1 MKQLLLLLRQRRCRR
16 RRSKNKSDGRSC
28 WRRSEGDCRWPG
40 ASLRW
45 LMQQQQQTSREMS
58 ACWSAAIRIRAG
70 KARKRKRFSFSF
82 FWLCRSVFF
91 FLFLY
96 PQDSPPPPPPPQK
109 KKKKNKSIVLVPRV
123 LALGALVEHR
133 RPLVGGPQLHGVKL
147 QPPVPALHARLVD
160 GRADPRRRVR
170 RAARRLIVPSVTAP
184 VFPDRVRPQGS
195 ELVPPAV
202 VVDVCLADDGHGVE
216 VCFFFFF

>member
-1 MKQLLLLLRQRRCRR
+1 MPTTPIEEQ
-16 RRSKNKSDGRSC
+16 
-28 WRRSEGDCRWPG
+28 ERWPILLATFRG
-40 ASLRW
+40 RLPLARGEPP
-45 LMQQQQQTSREMS
+45 M
-58 ACWSAAIRIRAG
+58 ADAAAAADIERDVCMLVSSDKNSSG
-70 KARKRKRFSFSF
+70 KGEKEETLFLLFFLVVSFSF
-82 FWLCRSVFF
+82 CFSIFGTAGL
-91 FLFLY
+91 
-96 PQDSPPPPPPPQK
+96 PPRPPPPQK